1 MVSFCI
7 IKRFTGCYS
16 TMQTPFKTI
25 GIIGKPSDP
34 GIAETLT
41 GLYDYLTQHQYTVYV
56 AEDSVK
62 FIKNHAVAACSIG
75 ALGQH
80 CDLVIACLLYT
91 SPSPRDRQKYRM

>member
-1 MVSFCI
+1 
-7 IKRFTGCYS
+7 
-16 TMQTPFKTI
+16 MQTPFKTI

-62 FIKNHAVAACSIG
+62 FIKNHAV
-75 ALGQH
+75 
-80 CDLVIACLLYT
+80 
-91 SPSPRDRQKYRM
+91 P